1 MIPDNTTARLDRQ
14 GGDLHA
20 DPKGAHLRSD
30 LSARAQWE
38 YNQPEE
44 ERDAVADAASRDG
57 APFGRVARPL
67 GGSAGGRRSDPGA
80 GWRRAGVG
88 LDVIDLGLAGGVG
101 AGYRFSVGSGTAEAL
116 VDVYYSPYWETYTE
130 GSNTFNYSTT
140 LIIVGVRANW
150 LFNYPSQ
157 SKGLYELVGTGF
169 FVGSYSWENYN
180 ITTDYT
186 EGNGYVASGTILN
199 LGLG

>member
-1 MIPDNTTARLDRQ
+1 MIPDNTTARLHRQ
-14 GGDLHA
+14 AVDLHA
-20 DPKGAHLRSD
+20 DPKGARFRGH

-38 YNQPEE
+38 YNHPEE
-44 ERDAVADAASRDG
+44 ERDAVADAAVVVG
-57 APFGRVARPL
+57 LLFAVWLVP
-67 GGSAGGRRSDPGA
+67 SAGAQAGGGA
-80 GWRRAGVG
+80 ILVRAGVG

-101 AGYRFSVGSGTAEAL
+101 AGYRFSVGPGTAEAL
-116 VDVYYSPYWETYTE
+116 VDVYYSPYWETYTA

-150 LFNYPSQ
+150 LFNDPSQ
-157 SKGLYELVGTGF
+157 SKGLDELVGTGF

-186 EGNGYVASGTILN
+186 EGNDYVASGTILN